1 MEELI
6 SQITTRTGIS
16 EEQATQAVGMVMEFA
31 KSKLPEPIASQ
42 LDSLMGGSADGD
54 MSGIQQQLGNLGGM
68 FGGQS

>member
-16 EEQATQAVGMVMEFA
+16 EDQARQAVGMVVEFG

-42 LDSLMGGSADGD
+42 FDALLGGSAGGSMADQL
-54 MSGIQQQLGNLGGM
+54 QQGLGNL